1 MGTKYADVTEL
12 PGIRVT
18 KEQLERLFHRYHFA
32 VEFCKDKDVLEV
44 ACGAGL
50 GLGYLARRAKKVFAG
65 DIDENNLSFA
75 QEYYLGR
82 DNIDI
87 KILDA
92 HKLPFEDSSFDVV
105 ILYEALY
112 YLAQPERFIQE
123 VHRILRREGM
133 LIICTVNKSWS
144 DFNPSPFSI
153 KYFSAPELFS
163 LLSQA
168 FSKVE
173 LYGSFP
179 GSPDRFRDKIISFIK
194 KTAIV
199 LNLMPKTMKGKE
211 IFKRIFSGRLLT
223 LPPEIEE
230 GMAEYY
236 PPVPIPYD
244 SPNFDYKVLY
254 AVAHIL

>member
-1 MGTKYADVTEL
+1 MAIDYTTVTEL
-12 PGIRVT
+12 PGNRITR
-18 KEQLERLFHRYHFA
+18 EQMARMYSRYHFA
-32 VEFCKDKDVLEV
+32 SKFCGGKDVVEL
-44 ACGAGL
+44 ACGAGI
-50 GLGYLARRAKKVFAG
+50 GLGYLAQKAKRVVGG
-65 DIDENNLSFA
+65 DIDKNNLRFA

-82 DNIDI
+82 DNIDLGV
-87 KILDA
+87 LDA
-92 HKLPFEDSSFDVV
+92 YKLPFKDSFFDVV

-211 IFKRIFSGRLLT
+211 ILKRVFWGRLLT